1 MGNIQLSEFGN
12 ASAVLYDGK
21 SFTPYILSTK
31 SDGSNGI
38 IYTIFSERTQS
49 FSSHGT
55 TPSPEHFPP
64 IFLLSFIFLFFNFY
78 FISFWLTRAGHVAF
92 GWVIV
97 ISLAISL
104 FLILLLVIGGVIAAR
119 IRRRREGYLPAPG
132 TPPIGEE
139 TLERVPP
146 AQLFGELEGRRRAAA
161 GYL

>member
-1 MGNIQLSEFGN
+1 MGDIHLANFGN
-12 ASAVLYDGK
+12 TSAVLFDGN

-31 SDGSNGI
+31 ADGSNGV
-38 IYTIFSERTQS
+38 IYTLFSERTQS

-55 TPSPEHFPP
+55 LLILFPSIQFPRHG
-64 IFLLSFIFLFFNFY
+64 
-78 FISFWLTRAGHVAF
+78 LTRCLGHVAL

-104 FLILLLVIGGVIAAR
+104 FLILLLVVGGIIAAR
-119 IRRRREGYLPAPG
+119 IRRRREGYVRAPG

-146 AQLFGELEGRRRAAA
+146 AQLLGALEGQRRAAA